1 VTQLNEVEVCS
12 QEGSISTARQIP
24 LNRKIETIKR
34 ASRNIIFKRVIILS
48 SFCSILKLITDL
60 IGVGDIYMQ
69 NLIKMVL
76 AEIVT
81 AIVMERYREE
91 TDRKEWCLISRKPD
105 KRTGKRR
112 VLYWFG
118 AKKPSK
124 ENVEKQ
130 ERRIQYFKHK

>member
-1 VTQLNEVEVCS
+1 ME
-12 QEGSISTARQIP
+12 
-24 LNRKIETIKR
+24 
-34 ASRNIIFKRVIILS
+34 
-48 SFCSILKLITDL
+48 
-60 IGVGDIYMQ
+60 

-91 TDRKEWCLISRKPD
+91 TNRKEWALISRKPD

-124 ENVEKQ
+124 ENISKQ
-130 ERRIQYFKHK
+130 EKRINYFKHQ

>member
-1 VTQLNEVEVCS
+1 
-12 QEGSISTARQIP
+12 
-24 LNRKIETIKR
+24 
-34 ASRNIIFKRVIILS
+34 
-48 SFCSILKLITDL
+48 
-60 IGVGDIYMQ
+60 MQ

-91 TDRKEWCLISRKPD
+91 TGKKEWALVSKKPN

-124 ENVEKQ
+124 ENVSKQ
-130 ERRIQYFKHK
+130 ERRIQYFKHN

>member
-1 VTQLNEVEVCS
+1 
-12 QEGSISTARQIP
+12 
-24 LNRKIETIKR
+24 
-34 ASRNIIFKRVIILS
+34 
-48 SFCSILKLITDL
+48 
-60 IGVGDIYMQ
+60 MQ

-76 AEIVT
+76 AEIIT